1 MPVIPPVIDEH
12 RQHHTIRLWV
22 VRSGACFRMQGTQR
36 FHESILEFSALVAVY
51 DEGHSKSQ
59 YDVVDQQISYSIST
73 LILHRE
79 SLRPLT
85 EVIGNH
91 QNLPESLRCRVTDVQ
106 DVHGDTVP
114 AMTGADI
121 A

>member
-12 RQHHTIRLWV
+12 RQHHEACATKTFNHTVRLWV
-22 VRSGACFRMQGTQR
+22 VKSGAGTQR
-36 FHESILEFSALVAVY
+36 FHESILEFSALVTVY

-79 SLRPLT
+79 SLHPLT

-91 QNLPESLRCRVTDVQ
+91 QNAPESLRCRVTDVQ
-106 DVHGDTVP
+106 DVHGD
-114 AMTGADI
+114 I